1 MNRKGRTRRNTTR
14 ATRYWS
20 GEVTRNG
27 NALDLEPGVFRS
39 TSARRI
45 ALSLKHSAAIS
56 RRRQGSPFQSAMSM
70 LNFYMNRAGRNLP
83 ASRRSVLQ
91 RVKGELR
98 KAFGHENGGGPN
110 RKTRRI

>member
-1 MNRKGRTRRNTTR
+1 
-14 ATRYWS
+14 
-20 GEVTRNG
+20 
-27 NALDLEPGVFRS
+27 
-39 TSARRI
+39 
-45 ALSLKHSAAIS
+45 
-56 RRRQGSPFQSAMSM
+56 MSM